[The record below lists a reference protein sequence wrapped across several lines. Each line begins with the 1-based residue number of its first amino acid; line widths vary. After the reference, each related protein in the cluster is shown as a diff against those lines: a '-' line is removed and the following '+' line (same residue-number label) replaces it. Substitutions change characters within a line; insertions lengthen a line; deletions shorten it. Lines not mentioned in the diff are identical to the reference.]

1 MRLAFWLPRDKV
13 MLRSLN
19 RRTTMDRAAAQD
31 LAGAEHTCCQ
41 IVLEFG
47 KPHCAVASI
56 VDADL
61 VVAQSGNRDLSVD
74 RPD

>member
-1 MRLAFWLPRDKV
+1 
-13 MLRSLN
+13 
-19 RRTTMDRAAAQD
+19 MDRAAAQD

>member
-1 MRLAFWLPRDKV
+1 
-13 MLRSLN
+13 N
-19 RRTTMDRAAAQD
+19 RRVEKLDSTATRSIQSRN
-31 LAGAEHTCCQ
+31 LAGAGHTCCQ

-47 KPHCAVASI
+47 KPRCAVASI